1 MFGKNKK
8 EQNDVDKYLSKK
20 QRKAIAREEKDR
32 IDRQK
37 ALEEV
42 KYREIKGTQ
51 EMLPVYDTYQGV
63 IVTRDGHFC
72 KIMEVKP
79 LNFMYLSP
87 QAQNNIIS
95 LFSQMLSATPYNMQ
109 LISYARKA
117 DVDSMIRAVE
127 DLKKNEMN
135 PACFQ
140 MQQEYENLLRYRAAQ
155 NGVTRRFF
163 VVLEFKADLQN
174 DGTDINKV
182 VGDLNA
188 AASRCRGYLED
199 AGNQFIPT
207 CETDEGVCDILYQM
221 ICRKESETVAYD
233 VHAREVFLK
242 YEKAVVEQGLG
253 SMPIITAPE
262 TIAPNWMD
270 FSHYNYAVIDDKFYT
285 FAYISDTGYEKN
297 VTAGWLNQ
305 FINSGE
311 GVDVEIFLDRH
322 TRDEVY
328 SKIGFNVKQKRAK
341 SLDSHDTD
349 SDFHEI
355 QNAIGAGSYLLDGL
369 AAGEDLFYA
378 SVLFTITADDL
389 TELERRFHEFEK
401 NAKGSGYKVVR
412 CDFRMQEAFMSSLP
426 TCSLEKQ
433 LYKHSKRNVLTSG
446 ASSFYPFVSFEMQ
459 DPNGIM
465 IGSTN
470 TANNSLV
477 IIDVM
482 DRNIHRNSNGAILGT
497 SGSGKTFTSHL
508 FALRFRMRR
517 IQTFILAPVKGE
529 RDYGNG
535 CYRVGGQFVSMSPG
549 SPLHSNVM
557 DIHAPDLSNI
567 DSLGDDD
574 ASNAAQ
580 ISLLAQK
587 SRTILTFIKLQAPDL
602 TLEEEQLVDGCVYE
616 TYGRFGITEDNMS
629 IYKFGTSEY
638 KEMPIL
644 EDLYNTMKNVPELR
658 RVCNIFKPLISGSLS
673 SFNNHTNV
681 DLSNLYI
688 VFDFDACDGKNKV
701 MALFIVL
708 DFCWSKIKEDSS
720 KQKAIFI
727 DECWQLLS
735 GAGAAGVRLAGDFL
749 LEIAKT
755 IRGYGGASI
764 FASQDLADFFDLD
777 GGRFGK
783 GIINNSKTKIILNLE
798 DDEAQR
804 VQEALHLSDAE
815 TMEITHFERGH
826 GLISTNNNNIM
837 VEFKASPLEKDLI
850 TTDRRELREIVERK
864 RREQSTSAEQ
874 QI

>member
-8 EQNDVDKYLSKK
+8 EQNDVDKYLSKN

-305 FINSGE
+305 FINSG
-311 GVDVEIFLDRH
+311 
-322 TRDEVY
+322 
-328 SKIGFNVKQKRAK
+328 
-341 SLDSHDTD
+341 
-349 SDFHEI
+349 
-355 QNAIGAGSYLLDGL
+355 
-369 AAGEDLFYA
+369 
-378 SVLFTITADDL
+378 
-389 TELERRFHEFEK
+389 RR
-401 NAKGSGYKVVR
+401 
-412 CDFRMQEAFMSSLP
+412 
-426 TCSLEKQ
+426 
-433 LYKHSKRNVLTSG
+433 
-446 ASSFYPFVSFEMQ
+446 
-459 DPNGIM
+459 
-465 IGSTN
+465 
-470 TANNSLV
+470 
-477 IIDVM
+477 
-482 DRNIHRNSNGAILGT
+482 
-497 SGSGKTFTSHL
+497 
-508 FALRFRMRR
+508 
-517 IQTFILAPVKGE
+517 
-529 RDYGNG
+529 
-535 CYRVGGQFVSMSPG
+535 
-549 SPLHSNVM
+549 
-557 DIHAPDLSNI
+557 
-567 DSLGDDD
+567 
-574 ASNAAQ
+574 
-580 ISLLAQK
+580 
-587 SRTILTFIKLQAPDL
+587 
-602 TLEEEQLVDGCVYE
+602 
-616 TYGRFGITEDNMS
+616 
-629 IYKFGTSEY
+629 
-638 KEMPIL
+638 
-644 EDLYNTMKNVPELR
+644 
-658 RVCNIFKPLISGSLS
+658 
-673 SFNNHTNV
+673 
-681 DLSNLYI
+681 
-688 VFDFDACDGKNKV
+688 
-701 MALFIVL
+701 
-708 DFCWSKIKEDSS
+708 
-720 KQKAIFI
+720 
-727 DECWQLLS
+727 
-735 GAGAAGVRLAGDFL
+735 
-749 LEIAKT
+749 
-755 IRGYGGASI
+755 
-764 FASQDLADFFDLD
+764 
-777 GGRFGK
+777 
-783 GIINNSKTKIILNLE
+783 
-798 DDEAQR
+798 
-804 VQEALHLSDAE
+804 
-815 TMEITHFERGH
+815 
-826 GLISTNNNNIM
+826 
-837 VEFKASPLEKDLI
+837 
-850 TTDRRELREIVERK
+850 
-864 RREQSTSAEQ
+864 
-874 QI
+874 

>member
-20 QRKAIAREEKDR
+20 QCKAIAREEKDR

-37 ALEEV
+37 ALEEI

-465 IGSTN
+465 IGTN

-549 SPLHSNVM
+549 SPNHINIM

-727 DECWQLLS
+727 DEAWNLISKSSNEMC
-735 GAGAAGVRLAGDFL
+735 ADFIK
-749 LEIAKT
+749 EIFKT
-755 IRGYGGASI
+755 IRAYNGAA
-764 FASQDLADFFDLD
+764 FVMTQNASDFFTMN
-777 GGRFGK
+777 GGEYGRA
-783 GIINNSKTKIILNLE
+783 IITNADTKIIMQLPETEIEILRTAVQLT
-798 DDEAQR
+798 DDECNKIQQLHRGSGLVIAGSSKLFADFTASDF
-804 VQEALHLSDAE
+804 EAE
-815 TMEITHFERGH
+815 V
-826 GLISTNNNNIM
+826 ISGDI
-837 VEFKASPLEKDLI
+837 KKS
-850 TTDRRELREIVERK
+850 K
-864 RREQSTSAEQ
+864 R
-874 QI
+874 

>member
-1 MFGKNKK
+1 
-8 EQNDVDKYLSKK
+8 
-20 QRKAIAREEKDR
+20 
-32 IDRQK
+32 
-37 ALEEV
+37 
-42 KYREIKGTQ
+42 
-51 EMLPVYDTYQGV
+51 
-63 IVTRDGHFC
+63 
-72 KIMEVKP
+72 
-79 LNFMYLSP
+79 
-87 QAQNNIIS
+87 
-95 LFSQMLSATPYNMQ
+95 
-109 LISYARKA
+109 
-117 DVDSMIRAVE
+117 
-127 DLKKNEMN
+127 
-135 PACFQ
+135 
-140 MQQEYENLLRYRAAQ
+140 
-155 NGVTRRFF
+155 
-163 VVLEFKADLQN
+163 
-174 DGTDINKV
+174 
-182 VGDLNA
+182 
-188 AASRCRGYLED
+188 
-199 AGNQFIPT
+199 
-207 CETDEGVCDILYQM
+207 
-221 ICRKESETVAYD
+221 
-233 VHAREVFLK
+233 
-242 YEKAVVEQGLG
+242 
-253 SMPIITAPE
+253 MPIITAPE

-465 IGSTN
+465 IGTN

-549 SPLHSNVM
+549 SPNHINIM

-727 DECWQLLS
+727 DEAWNLISKSSNEMC
-735 GAGAAGVRLAGDFL
+735 ADFIK
-749 LEIAKT
+749 EIFKT
-755 IRGYGGASI
+755 IRAYNGAA
-764 FASQDLADFFDLD
+764 FVMTQNASDFFTMN
-777 GGRFGK
+777 GGEYGRA
-783 GIINNSKTKIILNLE
+783 IITNADTKIIMQLPETEIEILRTAVQLT
-798 DDEAQR
+798 DDECNKIQQLHRGSGLVIAGSSKLFADFTASDF
-804 VQEALHLSDAE
+804 EAE
-815 TMEITHFERGH
+815 V
-826 GLISTNNNNIM
+826 ISGDI
-837 VEFKASPLEKDLI
+837 KKS
-850 TTDRRELREIVERK
+850 K
-864 RREQSTSAEQ
+864 R
-874 QI
+874 

>member
-1 MFGKNKK
+1 
-8 EQNDVDKYLSKK
+8 
-20 QRKAIAREEKDR
+20 
-32 IDRQK
+32 
-37 ALEEV
+37 
-42 KYREIKGTQ
+42 
-51 EMLPVYDTYQGV
+51 
-63 IVTRDGHFC
+63 
-72 KIMEVKP
+72 MEVKP

-207 CETDEGVCDILYQM
+207 CETDESVCDILYQM

-311 GVDVEIFLDRH
+311 GVDV
-322 TRDEVY
+322 Y

-389 TELERRFHEFEK
+389 TELERRFHEFE
-401 NAKGSGYKVVR
+401 
-412 CDFRMQEAFMSSLP
+412 
-426 TCSLEKQ
+426 
-433 LYKHSKRNVLTSG
+433 
-446 ASSFYPFVSFEMQ
+446 
-459 DPNGIM
+459 
-465 IGSTN
+465 
-470 TANNSLV
+470 
-477 IIDVM
+477 
-482 DRNIHRNSNGAILGT
+482 
-497 SGSGKTFTSHL
+497 
-508 FALRFRMRR
+508 
-517 IQTFILAPVKGE
+517 
-529 RDYGNG
+529 
-535 CYRVGGQFVSMSPG
+535 
-549 SPLHSNVM
+549 
-557 DIHAPDLSNI
+557 
-567 DSLGDDD
+567 
-574 ASNAAQ
+574 
-580 ISLLAQK
+580 
-587 SRTILTFIKLQAPDL
+587 
-602 TLEEEQLVDGCVYE
+602 
-616 TYGRFGITEDNMS
+616 
-629 IYKFGTSEY
+629 
-638 KEMPIL
+638 
-644 EDLYNTMKNVPELR
+644 
-658 RVCNIFKPLISGSLS
+658 
-673 SFNNHTNV
+673 
-681 DLSNLYI
+681 
-688 VFDFDACDGKNKV
+688 
-701 MALFIVL
+701 
-708 DFCWSKIKEDSS
+708 
-720 KQKAIFI
+720 
-727 DECWQLLS
+727 
-735 GAGAAGVRLAGDFL
+735 
-749 LEIAKT
+749 
-755 IRGYGGASI
+755 
-764 FASQDLADFFDLD
+764 
-777 GGRFGK
+777 
-783 GIINNSKTKIILNLE
+783 
-798 DDEAQR
+798 
-804 VQEALHLSDAE
+804 
-815 TMEITHFERGH
+815 
-826 GLISTNNNNIM
+826 
-837 VEFKASPLEKDLI
+837 
-850 TTDRRELREIVERK
+850 
-864 RREQSTSAEQ
+864 
-874 QI
+874 

>member
-262 TIAPNWMD
+262 TIAPN
-270 FSHYNYAVIDDKFYT
+270 
-285 FAYISDTGYEKN
+285 
-297 VTAGWLNQ
+297 
-305 FINSGE
+305 
-311 GVDVEIFLDRH
+311 
-322 TRDEVY
+322 
-328 SKIGFNVKQKRAK
+328 
-341 SLDSHDTD
+341 
-349 SDFHEI
+349 
-355 QNAIGAGSYLLDGL
+355 
-369 AAGEDLFYA
+369 
-378 SVLFTITADDL
+378 
-389 TELERRFHEFEK
+389 
-401 NAKGSGYKVVR
+401 
-412 CDFRMQEAFMSSLP
+412 
-426 TCSLEKQ
+426 
-433 LYKHSKRNVLTSG
+433 
-446 ASSFYPFVSFEMQ
+446 
-459 DPNGIM
+459 GIM
-465 IGSTN
+465 IGTN

-549 SPLHSNVM
+549 SPNHINIM

-727 DECWQLLS
+727 DEAWNLISKSSNEMC
-735 GAGAAGVRLAGDFL
+735 ADFIK
-749 LEIAKT
+749 EIFKT
-755 IRGYGGASI
+755 IRAYNGAA
-764 FASQDLADFFDLD
+764 FVMTQNASDFFTMN
-777 GGRFGK
+777 GGEYGRA
-783 GIINNSKTKIILNLE
+783 IITNADTKIIMQLPETEIEILRTAVQLT
-798 DDEAQR
+798 DDECNKIQQLHRGSGLVIAGSSKLFADFTASDF
-804 VQEALHLSDAE
+804 EAE
-815 TMEITHFERGH
+815 V
-826 GLISTNNNNIM
+826 ISGDI
-837 VEFKASPLEKDLI
+837 KKS
-850 TTDRRELREIVERK
+850 K
-864 RREQSTSAEQ
+864 R
-874 QI
+874 

>member
-1 MFGKNKK
+1 MKKHIVFPFILCMCMFLTSCGVKMTGVKI
-8 EQNDVDKYLSKK
+8 QNVGELTTG
-20 QRKAIAREEKDR
+20 
-32 IDRQK
+32 DRQSLVLDYEFNHDGSDK
-37 ALEEV
+37 EKEKVIDKTQLIFSSDNMSVANIVGDGKTILAGTGGTATITVRSLDGTIHDSINVTVLARPKEFSIPHELTLTLGSEEV
-42 KYREIKGTQ
+42 STI
-51 EMLPVYDTYQGV
+51 
-63 IVTRDGHFC
+63 
-72 KIMEVKP
+72 
-79 LNFMYLSP
+79 
-87 QAQNNIIS
+87 
-95 LFSQMLSATPYNMQ
+95 TPTVQ
-109 LISYARKA
+109 P
-117 DVDSMIRAVE
+117 E
-127 DLKKNEMN
+127 DFDYSG
-135 PACFQ
+135 C
-140 MQQEYENLLRYRAAQ
+140 EYSSSN
-155 NGVTRRFF
+155 
-163 VVLEFKADLQN
+163 
-174 DGTDINKV
+174 
-182 VGDLNA
+182 
-188 AASRCRGYLED
+188 
-199 AGNQFIPT
+199 
-207 CETDEGVCDILYQM
+207 EGVV
-221 ICRKESETVAYD
+221 TVDQDGNLTPVSAGTASVYD

-465 IGSTN
+465 IGTN

-549 SPLHSNVM
+549 SPNHINIM

-574 ASNAAQ
+574 ASNAR
-580 ISLLAQK
+580 K
-587 SRTILTFIKLQAPDL
+587 RQASNCSKRRSCK
-602 TLEEEQLVDGCVYE
+602 TGSS
-616 TYGRFGITEDNMS
+616 TGRRKTEN
-629 IYKFGTSEY
+629 
-638 KEMPIL
+638 
-644 EDLYNTMKNVPELR
+644 PE
-658 RVCNIFKPLISGSLS
+658 
-673 SFNNHTNV
+673 FNNICV
-681 DLSNLYI
+681 
-688 VFDFDACDGKNKV
+688 G
-701 MALFIVL
+701 
-708 DFCWSKIKEDSS
+708 
-720 KQKAIFI
+720 
-727 DECWQLLS
+727 
-735 GAGAAGVRLAGDFL
+735 
-749 LEIAKT
+749 
-755 IRGYGGASI
+755 
-764 FASQDLADFFDLD
+764 
-777 GGRFGK
+777 
-783 GIINNSKTKIILNLE
+783 
-798 DDEAQR
+798 
-804 VQEALHLSDAE
+804 
-815 TMEITHFERGH
+815 
-826 GLISTNNNNIM
+826 
-837 VEFKASPLEKDLI
+837 
-850 TTDRRELREIVERK
+850 
-864 RREQSTSAEQ
+864 
-874 QI
+874 